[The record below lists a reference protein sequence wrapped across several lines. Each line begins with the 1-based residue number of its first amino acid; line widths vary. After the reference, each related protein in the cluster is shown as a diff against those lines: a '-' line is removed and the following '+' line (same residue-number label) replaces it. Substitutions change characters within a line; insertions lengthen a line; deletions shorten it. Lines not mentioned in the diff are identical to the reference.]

1 MLKILELERLYPDPK
16 SSITNI
22 YTIISHE
29 FKDHAVLTSHFTNV
43 TVKKSKFWQSTLT
56 VKWPEAMSFT
66 SINKTKGIAF
76 KNSALKCLQWLE
88 MNGKLKNGKPII
100 YNIKDMRNEQF
111 KPVDLSVTSELLHKM
126 TDLIE
131 TYETVTFCIIIFN
144 VLVNNYNLCNI

>member
-1 MLKILELERLYPDPK
+1 MKILELDRLYPNPK

-29 FKDHAVLTSHFTNV
+29 LKDNTVLTSHFANV
-43 TVKKSKFWQSTLT
+43 TVKKSQFWQNTLT
-56 VKWPEAMSFT
+56 VKWPEAMSFK
-66 SINKTKGIAF
+66 SISKIKGIAF

-88 MNGKLKNGKPII
+88 MNGKLKNGKPVI
-100 YNIKDMRNEQF
+100 YNIKDVKNMQL
-111 KPVDLSVTSELLHKM
+111 KPVDLSVTSELLYKM

-144 VLVNNYNLCNI
+144 V